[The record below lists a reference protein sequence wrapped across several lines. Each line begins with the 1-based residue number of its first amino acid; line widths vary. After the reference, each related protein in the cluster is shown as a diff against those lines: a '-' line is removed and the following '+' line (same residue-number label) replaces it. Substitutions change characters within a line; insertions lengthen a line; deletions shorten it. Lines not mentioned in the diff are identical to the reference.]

1 MISTVWHY
9 NSQTVK
15 SRGIHWLVS
24 TSARISLAS
33 NNNRNA
39 AIFMQLKNPVAI
51 NVWLR
56 FAIRH
61 TNSNFCYIEWAIR
74 NELTKKGERWSE
86 LFMETTDCT
95 SRFELCKSCISFGI
109 IKDEQKQ
116 AEHIVSRLTPVSY
129 IPPASYFHPLNWQN
143 CLELT
148 DFSWW
153 PLFRLTHVSFL
164 PQLSILPASRLISWT
179 VQKRFR
185 ISGLNGRKLG
195 KFLSVK

>member
-61 TNSNFCYIEWAIR
+61 TNSNFCYIEWAIC
-74 NELTKKGERWSE
+74 NKLTKKRERWSE
-86 LFMETTDCT
+86 LFMQTTDCT

-129 IPPASYFHPLNWQN
+129 IPPASYPST
-143 CLELT
+143 ELT
-148 DFSWW
+148 ELLRIDWFQLMATLSSYTCVILAPAIDFASQ
-153 PLFRLTHVSFL
+153 PAHFMNGAEKVSNFWSERSKIG
-164 PQLSILPASRLISWT
+164 QISLS
-179 VQKRFR
+179 
-185 ISGLNGRKLG
+185 
-195 KFLSVK
+195 